1 MWETPV
7 SMEIELHKEHIVVT
21 ITSIEHKPS
30 PLRGDIDNYAKS
42 IMDGLNNAAYAD
54 DRLVRELRVV
64 KK

>member
-7 SMEIELHKEHIVVT
+7 SMEIELYKDHIMVT
-21 ITSIEHKPS
+21 ITSIDPPPS
-30 PLRGDIDNYAKS
+30 ALRGDIDNYAKS
-42 IMDGLNNAAYAD
+42 IMDGLNNAAYVD